1 MHRLTV
7 LAATASL
14 LLSGVAMAAPAVLFE
29 NTLKVDLTNG
39 KSGTVLPNADGT
51 FTANVPDMKAKG
63 TWADDGDKTCFTYEG
78 EAEKYCAVYPANLK
92 VGDSLKDEAGN
103 TLTIMSGR

>member
-1 MHRLTV
+1 MHRLTL

-14 LLSGVAMAAPAVLFE
+14 LLSTAAVAAPAVLFE

-39 KSGTVLPNADGT
+39 TSGTVLPNADGT
-51 FTANVPDMKAKG
+51 FTADVPGMKAGG

-78 EAEKYCAVYPANLK
+78 ETTKYCAVYPADLQ
-92 VGDSLKDEAGN
+92 VGGSLKDEAGN
-103 TLTIMSGR
+103 TLTVVSGR